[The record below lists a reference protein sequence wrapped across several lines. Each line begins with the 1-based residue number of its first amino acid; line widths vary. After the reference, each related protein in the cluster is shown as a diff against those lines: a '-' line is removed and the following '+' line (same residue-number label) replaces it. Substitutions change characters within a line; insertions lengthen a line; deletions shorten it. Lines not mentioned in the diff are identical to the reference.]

1 MIKFFL
7 FIIFTNFI
15 KAQYD
20 DLSIDYERGSDPF
33 SKKEKPIN
41 SKYADLLI
49 DYERDPDPISKK
61 EKPKNSKYADDLL
74 IDYERGIEPLLSESN
89 EIFIIKRKLA
99 TLTKNINSIIQD
111 KLNDVITERFIEINK
126 TFELL
131 NKDLVKFS
139 NKSEN
144 NIEEIRNNM
153 SFLQTFNNE
162 MAPSLNNFKN
172 YNLTCNEIEKKINR
186 RNIQYEDQITELS
199 QQVGTLN
206 DTLAPLVEEVNFNFI
221 NNKTFYII
229 KDKVETI
236 DNLISNNSNEIVN
249 IKTTLNNI
257 ISDSLTLFNVSYKI
271 NSKYEDLDALIKSIN
286 DTIVLHINEI
296 NFNLSDV
303 KINLLDKINKNFQ
316 DIETKIESKK
326 NAGQFIKFKLI
337 QLNSSYVK
345 DYYDF
350 KNRCLL

>member
-20 DLSIDYERGSDPF
+20 DLSMDYERGPDPF

-49 DYERDPDPISKK
+49 DYERNPDPISNK
-61 EKPKNSKYADDLL
+61 EKPKNSKYTDDLL

-89 EIFIIKRKLA
+89 EIFIIKRKFA

-144 NIEEIRNNM
+144 NIEEIRNNL
-153 SFLQTFNNE
+153 SFLQTFNNK
-162 MAPSLNNFKN
+162 MAQSLNKFKN
-172 YNLTCNEIEKKINR
+172 INLTCNEIEKKINR
-186 RNIQYEDQITELS
+186 RNIEYEDQISELS
-199 QQVGTLN
+199 QQVGT
-206 DTLAPLVEEVNFNFI
+206 
-221 NNKTFYII
+221 
-229 KDKVETI
+229 
-236 DNLISNNSNEIVN
+236 
-249 IKTTLNNI
+249 
-257 ISDSLTLFNVSYKI
+257 
-271 NSKYEDLDALIKSIN
+271 
-286 DTIVLHINEI
+286 
-296 NFNLSDV
+296 
-303 KINLLDKINKNFQ
+303 
-316 DIETKIESKK
+316 
-326 NAGQFIKFKLI
+326 
-337 QLNSSYVK
+337 
-345 DYYDF
+345 
-350 KNRCLL
+350 